1 MLTVV
6 SAIYPQVLTSYGDG
20 QVDDV
25 LRACEMMD
33 AHLTAA
39 VVSNDV
45 QFVQRVL
52 ARYVGV

>member
-1 MLTVV
+1 MLC
-6 SAIYPQVLTSYGDG
+6 IMQVLTSYGDG
-20 QVDDV
+20 QVDEV
-25 LRACEMMD
+25 LRALEMMD

-52 ARYVGV
+52 ARCG